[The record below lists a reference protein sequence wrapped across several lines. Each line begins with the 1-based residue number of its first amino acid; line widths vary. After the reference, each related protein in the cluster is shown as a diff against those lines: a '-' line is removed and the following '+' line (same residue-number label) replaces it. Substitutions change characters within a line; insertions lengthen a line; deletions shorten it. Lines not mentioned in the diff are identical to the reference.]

1 MKISKRYKDN
11 LKNLPKLTKKQLD
24 NMHEIERDAFARFT
38 GLFGGLEAAIG
49 MLRMGHYVGWK
60 VLIIIHNKRTIKKY
74 EEILDINIKE
84 YFDKEGPLAN
94 RSFGYSLFKEI
105 GQFWKIVSGD
115 IKVEKRKEIE

>member
-24 NMHEIERDAFARFT
+24 DMHAIERDAFARFT
-38 GLFGGLEAAIG
+38 GLFGELEAAIG
-49 MLRMGHYVGWK
+49 MLRMGHYVGWR

-74 EEILDINIKE
+74 EEILGISIRE
-84 YFDKEGPLAN
+84 YFKEEGPLAN
-94 RSFGYSLFKEI
+94 RSYGYSLFKKI

-115 IKVEKRKEIE
+115 VRVEKRKEIE